1 MKRTR
6 VPSVVP
12 SERSVSGRSPVDA
25 SNGDGPLAAASK
37 ARAPRTG
44 VVGGRAPKVVAALV
58 VLGLTA
64 VGLVGCTSSGSSA
77 GASDGASAAGGP
89 SSTDTAPNGAAT
101 VLQPLPTAV
110 PADLQPYYD
119 QKLSWHG
126 CDSGFQ
132 CTTFKVPLDYDH
144 PGAAGGGDLT
154 LSVVRKP
161 ATGQGVPRMGSL
173 LVNPGGPGGSAVDYA
188 EYAAMTYPAVVRA
201 AYDIVGVD
209 PRGVDRSAP
218 VQCLTDPQMDAYTQV
233 NTTPTTQAGVNAL
246 VAADKGFAQA
256 CEKQSGKL
264 LSHVSTVDSAR
275 DMDVLRALLGDAKL
289 HYLGKSY
296 GTFLGAT
303 YAGLFPSK
311 VGTMVLDGAMNPS
324 LSSQQLNAQQA
335 GGFQVAFDAFAADCV
350 KRAGCALGN
359 GTVDQANQKLDAF
372 FKSLDANPLPTGDPR
387 KLNEALGM
395 TGVISAMYDPSEW
408 PDLRLALADAMN
420 NGNGKELLALSD
432 QYYERNPSGHY
443 QNLMY
448 ANAAVNCLDLPAAA
462 TSPAQVQQQL
472 PAYEKSSPQFGASLA
487 WGGLTCAYWPVKA
500 TGAPHVI
507 PAKGAAPILV
517 VGTTRDPATPY
528 AWAQGL
534 AQQLDT
540 GTLLTFDG
548 DGHTAYARDPG
559 GSACIDSAVNDYL
572 LQGKVPAKGTVCH

>member
-6 VPSVVP
+6 ISK
-12 SERSVSGRSPVDA
+12 A
-25 SNGDGPLAAASK
+25 AKAAA
-37 ARAPRTG
+37 
-44 VVGGRAPKVVAALV
+44 ALTA
-58 VLGLTA
+58 LGLTVA
-64 VGLVGCTSSGSSA
+64 GAAGCSSSGPSAAAPSGGASGSSA
-77 GASDGASAAGGP
+77 SGGP
-89 SSTDTAPNGAAT
+89 SSTDTASSGTAT
-101 VLQPLPTAV
+101 PLQPLPTAV
-110 PADLQPYYD
+110 PADLQSYYG
-119 QKLSWHG
+119 QKLSWQA

-154 LSVVRKP
+154 LSVVRKQ
-161 ATGQGVPRMGSL
+161 ATGQGVPRLGSL

-188 EYAAMTYPAVVRA
+188 EYAAMTYPSVVRA

-209 PRGVDRSAP
+209 PRGVARSAP
-218 VQCLTDPQMDAYTQV
+218 VQCLTDAQMDAYTAV
-233 NTTPTTQAGVNAL
+233 DTTPTDQSGVDAL
-246 VAADKGFAQA
+246 VAADKSFAQG
-256 CEKQSGKL
+256 CQKHSGQL

-275 DMDVLRALLGDAKL
+275 DMDVLRALLGDEKL

-303 YAGLFPSK
+303 YAGLFPTR

-324 LSSQQLNAQQA
+324 LNAQELNAQQA

-350 KRAGCALGN
+350 KRPGCALGN
-359 GTVDQANQKLDAF
+359 GSVPQADAKLDAF

-387 KLNEALGM
+387 KLVEALGM
-395 TGVISAMYDPSEW
+395 TGVISAMYDPEQW
-408 PDLRLALADAMN
+408 PDLRLALADAIN

-432 QYYERNPSGHY
+432 NYYERDPTGHY
-443 QNLMY
+443 ANLMY
-448 ANAAVNCLDLPAAA
+448 ANAAVNCLDLPTAA
-462 TSPAQVQQQL
+462 TGPDQVRQQL

-487 WGGLTCAYWPVKA
+487 WGGLTCAYWPVAA
-500 TGAPHVI
+500 TGSPHVI

-534 AQQLDT
+534 AAQLDT
-540 GTLLTFDG
+540 GTLLTFVG
-548 DGHTAYARDPG
+548 DGHTAYARNPG
-559 GSACIDSAVNDYL
+559 GSACIDEAVNRYL
-572 LQGKVPAKGTVCH
+572 LQGTVPPKGTVCH

>member
-1 MKRTR
+1 MSK
-6 VPSVVP
+6 
-12 SERSVSGRSPVDA
+12 
-25 SNGDGPLAAASK
+25 AAA
-37 ARAPRTG
+37 
-44 VVGGRAPKVVAALV
+44 ALA
-58 VLGLTA
+58 VLGLTVA
-64 VGLVGCTSSGSSA
+64 GVAGCSSSGSTPAAA
-77 GASDGASAAGGP
+77 GAGSPSSSAPGAP
-89 SSTDTAPNGAAT
+89 SSTDTAPNGSAST
-101 VLQPLPTAV
+101 LQPLPTSV
-110 PADLQPYYD
+110 PADLQPYYA

-132 CTTFKVPLDYDH
+132 CTTFKVPLDYGH

-154 LSVVRKP
+154 LSVVRKQ
-161 ATGQGVPRMGSL
+161 ATGQGVPRIGSL

-209 PRGVDRSAP
+209 PRGVARSAP
-218 VQCLTDPQMDAYTQV
+218 VQCLTDPQMDTYTQV
-233 NTTPTTQAGVNAL
+233 DTTPTGQAGVNTL
-246 VAADKGFAQA
+246 VAADKSFAQA
-256 CEKQSGKL
+256 CKQRSGAL
-264 LSHVSTVDSAR
+264 LSHVSTVESAR
-275 DMDVLRALLGDAKL
+275 DMDVLRALLGDDKL

-324 LSSQQLNAQQA
+324 LDAQQLNAQQA

-350 KRAGCALGN
+350 KRPGCALGN
-359 GTVDQANQKLDAF
+359 GTVAEADKKLDAF
-372 FKSLDANPLPTGDPR
+372 FASLQSNPLPTGDPR

-395 TGVISAMYDPSEW
+395 TGVISAMYDPEQW
-408 PDLRLALADAMN
+408 PDLRLALADAIN
-420 NGNGKELLALSD
+420 NGNGKGLLALSD
-432 QYYERNPSGHY
+432 QYYERDPSGHY
-443 QNLMY
+443 ANLMY

-462 TSPAQVQQQL
+462 TSPSQVQQQL

-487 WGGLTCAYWPVKA
+487 WGGLTCAYWPVRA
-500 TGAPHVI
+500 TGEPHVI
-507 PAKGAAPILV
+507 PAKGAAPIVV

-534 AQQLDT
+534 AQQLDS

-548 DGHTAYARDPG
+548 DGHTAYARNPG
-559 GSACIDSAVNDYL
+559 GSACIDEAVNRYL
-572 LQGKVPAKGTVCH
+572 LQGTVPAKGTVCH